1 MPVHEFQ
8 LDCTIRDSFRV
19 RQVAG
24 MFDLPVED
32 PLPQQF
38 RFELPE
44 LSEPWQIG
52 LIVGPSA
59 SGKSTLARRV
69 FGSAVYDPGD
79 WPSDRAVIDSF
90 DPDLPIKQITRTLTA
105 VGFSSPPAWLRPYAQ
120 LSA

>member
-8 LDCTIRDSFRV
+8 LDCAIRDSFRV

-32 PLPQQF
+32 PPPQRFRADLPDL
-38 RFELPE
+38 R
-44 LSEPWQIG
+44 EPWQIG

-69 FGSAVYDPGD
+69 FAAPFTIRATGQATA
-79 WPSDRAVIDSF
+79 PSSTHS
-90 DPDLPIKQITRTLTA
+90 TRICQ
-105 VGFSSPPAWLRPYAQ
+105 SSR
-120 LSA
+120 SRER